1 MSAAHCKDRER
12 CSSSDSENPMG
23 GGGGG
28 GVRNNQISIE
38 AFLFRTKVFIFFLHP
53 PPSLVR
59 CSVTQLCPALCN
71 SMDYTLQAR
80 ISEWVDIPFSRT
92 KLYIL
97 NNSGSSP

>member
-12 CSSSDSENPMG
+12 CSSSDSENPME

-53 PPSLVR
+53 PPV
-59 CSVTQLCPALCN
+59 
-71 SMDYTLQAR
+71 
-80 ISEWVDIPFSRT
+80 
-92 KLYIL
+92 
-97 NNSGSSP
+97 